1 MKAATPHR
9 HLGSQLIPG
18 MHGIATP
25 HLKGQSGIEVE
36 IPHQNRCR
44 TTGEGQHSTALSQ
57 LCGKVDSWS
66 GSQHCEGTRRAVNG
80 PPGYSSLPRAK
91 QLPAQLRLSAEVGNS
106 QVLGP
111 QGTDMHTFTFT
122 TPKAWVLPKPGT
134 LNFPQHSVMVL
145 VTPTLVMVAHACNP
159 STQEADVGL
168 LRV

>member
-1 MKAATPHR
+1 MKAATPLR
-9 HLGSQLIPG
+9 HLSSKLIPG

-25 HLKGQSGIEVE
+25 DLKGQSGIEVE

-57 LCGKVDSWS
+57 LCGKVDSWY

-91 QLPAQLRLSAEVGNS
+91 QLPAQPRLSADVGNP

-111 QGTDMHTFTFT
+111 QGTDTDTFTFT
-122 TPKAWVLPKPGT
+122 TPEAWVLPKPGT
-134 LNFPQHSVMVL
+134 LNFPQPSVMGL
-145 VTPTLVMVAHACNP
+145 VTPTSVMVAHVCNP
-159 STQEADVGL
+159 RTREAEVGL